1 MISSSCKEKGRYF
14 LAHLLFL
21 CLRIVIVVTE
31 DIYKNGKNLILNN
44 LELQWPLGTMFQLDK
59 IIYLKC
65 ALGSEG
71 SQIKETE

>member
-1 MISSSCKEKGRYF
+1 M
-14 LAHLLFL
+14 
-21 CLRIVIVVTE
+21 VTE
-31 DIYKNGKNLILNN
+31 DIYKNGKNIILNN